1 MPKLRD
7 FVTSYLSII
16 ISIIT
21 NFVLLPVYLKYF
33 GADDYGAWIVIN
45 TFVQYLALANFGI
58 PTALTV
64 TGANLKNKSA
74 IGKLYQKCL
83 KLILIIVA
91 GVVVVSIVLIF
102 AKVFVPQVF
111 FGSSKKNLYY
121 FNSLVVCFV
130 LYCLRSPV
138 QLSLSIFSAL
148 GKVYLNKVYEI
159 LTNISWPVAF
169 VAVYYM
175 HYGLQGY
182 ILTAGILMLIV
193 SLCSF
198 IHSDILVKQEAKNV
212 EKVPSDEIPT
222 DKIILRSS
230 AGYFLIS
237 IGAALVWNTDNIV
250 IAKFLP
256 IHEVTVYS
264 LTFRIY
270 TLGFVIFN
278 TINSVLMP
286 YYGIYKSQ
294 NNLVQLQKSYYNAIL
309 VSSFLAMGIWIVTFL
324 FSRDIVLFW
333 TKDPALYGGR
343 YLFLIMGFYGFILS
357 FLSSTGI
364 FLSSVKILRTSIYLT
379 FIEGITNLT
388 VSLVLINKLKITGVA
403 IGTAAGAFTSAF
415 IINLIFKKVV
425 KDLVKAPTFILL
437 KNFGLGGFFI
447 LIMLFFKLDERG
459 LAFKFMTGAFT
470 VILYSYLFLKFN
482 GIKIRELKNYF
493 NGSIKA

>member
-1 MPKLRD
+1 MPKLKD
-7 FVTSYLSII
+7 FATSYLSII

-45 TFVQYLALANFGI
+45 TLVQYLALANFGI
-58 PTALTV
+58 PTSLMV
-64 TGANLKNKSA
+64 TGANLKNKSI
-74 IGKLYQKCL
+74 IGKLYNKCL

-91 GVVVVSIVLIF
+91 SVVIITIVLIL
-102 AKVFVPQVF
+102 ARILVPEVF
-111 FGSSKKNLYY
+111 FGSSNKNLYY

-130 LYCLRSPV
+130 LYCLRSPI

-148 GKVYLNKVYEI
+148 GKVYLNKIYEI
-159 LTNISWPVAF
+159 LTNISWPLAF
-169 VAVYYM
+169 LIVYYM
-175 HYGLQGY
+175 GYGLQGY
-182 ILTAGILMLIV
+182 IIIAGILMLIF
-193 SLCSF
+193 SICSF
-198 IHSDILVKQEAKNV
+198 IHSNVLVKQEAKKNEEV
-212 EKVPSDEIPT
+212 IENEVPSN
-222 DKIILRSS
+222 KSILRSS

-270 TLGFVIFN
+270 TLGFVIFS

-294 NNLVQLQKSYYNAIL
+294 NNLVQLQKSYYNSII

-324 FSRDIVLFW
+324 FSREIVLFW
-333 TKDPALYGGR
+333 TKDTELYGGR
-343 YLFLIMGFYGFILS
+343 YLFLTMGFYGFVLS

-379 FIEGITNLT
+379 FIEGITNLV
-388 VSLVLINKLKITGVA
+388 VSLILISKFKIIGVA
-403 IGTAAGAFTSAF
+403 IGTAAGALTNAV

-425 KDLVKAPTFILL
+425 KNLVEAPTFILL
-437 KNFGLGGFFI
+437 KNFALGGSFI
-447 LIMLFFKLDERG
+447 LIMLYFRLDERG
-459 LAFKFMTGAFT
+459 LAFKFQIIALI
-470 VILYSYLFLKFN
+470 VCLYSYLFLRFN
-482 GIKIRELKNYF
+482 GVNIRELKNYF
-493 NGSIKA
+493 HGSIKA